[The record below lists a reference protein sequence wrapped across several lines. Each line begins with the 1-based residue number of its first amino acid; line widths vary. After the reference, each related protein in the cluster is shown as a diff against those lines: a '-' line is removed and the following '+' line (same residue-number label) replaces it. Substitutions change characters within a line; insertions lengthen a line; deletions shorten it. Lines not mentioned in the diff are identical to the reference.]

1 MHILPQLKQ
10 LEEQYSVKAGLV
22 VVSEKKVICLC

>member
-10 LEEQYSVKAGLV
+10 LEEQYSIQDGVV
-22 VVSEKKVICLC
+22 VVSESSDS

>member
-10 LEEQYSVKAGLV
+10 LEEQYCAQDGVV
-22 VVSEKKVICLC
+22 VVSESSDL

>member
-10 LEEQYSVKAGLV
+10 LEEQYSTQDGVV
-22 VVSEKKVICLC
+22 VVSESSDS